1 MVYSFHIL
9 NLRLVYLSEFIFKIS
24 KIYNIGL
31 QRYRN
36 QKFRVC
42 GKDLMSFLGEDPV
55 EYITVDW
62 LYDKLYILKR
72 IETGISAFS
81 QVTHSALLSIFY

>member
-1 MVYSFHIL
+1 
-9 NLRLVYLSEFIFKIS
+9 
-24 KIYNIGL
+24 
-31 QRYRN
+31 
-36 QKFRVC
+36 
-42 GKDLMSFLGEDPV
+42 MSFLEEDPV